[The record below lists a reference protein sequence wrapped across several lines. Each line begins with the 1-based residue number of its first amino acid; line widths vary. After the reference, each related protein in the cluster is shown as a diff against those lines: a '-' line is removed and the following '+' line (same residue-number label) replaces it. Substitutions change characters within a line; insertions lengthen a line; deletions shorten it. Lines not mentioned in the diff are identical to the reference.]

1 MNEVNEIRNIV
12 YGLTTTLGMQYPE
25 LQFRLIDLCN
35 SIDKQ
40 LELIQAKIELANLIS
55 DDNEFEVYSFSRI
68 IDCLTMDGI
77 DKLEKLINKIKEM
90 GK

>member
-40 LELIQAKIELANLIS
+40 LELIQAKIELAVEHIS
-55 DDNEFEVYSFSRI
+55 DLVV
-68 IDCLTMDGI
+68 
-77 DKLEKLINKIKEM
+77 KIKELEQNNE
-90 GK
+90 